1 MNRAEAQRDARRQK
15 VAVLYLS
22 GKVQSEIAQSL
33 KVSQQVVS
41 YDLKQCREEWQTSML
56 VAMGDI
62 KARELAKI
70 DLMEAEAWSSWYDS
84 KRPKETTTTEA
95 VEGQVPQR
103 KARVVK
109 EASCGDPRYLSIV
122 QSCWER
128 RAKLLGLDAATRV
141 SVDLATLSQDQ
152 LVRISQGEP
161 VERVLNTPPT
171 PQALAQA

>member
-70 DLMEAEAWSSWYDS
+70 DLMEAEA
-84 KRPKETTTTEA
+84 
-95 VEGQVPQR
+95 
-103 KARVVK
+103 
-109 EASCGDPRYLSIV
+109 
-122 QSCWER
+122 
-128 RAKLLGLDAATRV
+128 
-141 SVDLATLSQDQ
+141 
-152 LVRISQGEP
+152 
-161 VERVLNTPPT
+161 
-171 PQALAQA
+171 